1 MNCVIIGATSS
12 PVARSI
18 AKADMDKQGT
28 AWGGMVMTDIREFS
42 TGWGDDQVTWS
53 NRTRE
58 ELTGTARGSLH
69 IPMFRPFD
77 MLTEPNQRLRILAND
92 ENRVGVESVVGIAQ
106 YFHRNAD
113 FDEVFFQWSGR
124 TTVET
129 EFGVFEMRPAD
140 LLLIPSGVAH
150 RSIGTADS
158 LRLFVHVQEP
168 LNALITEDDLIG
180 HTEYEVARHG
190 APEWTVPDGQEMSRD
205 GKVEERIR
213 TWDDEPGDLT
223 VIERNHAT
231 LVDAS
236 TEGRVVRKVRLFDV
250 FDRVTGRKGPGPVVL
265 RNDSFLIECYNTD
278 GAQFA
283 FHRGNRND
291 EFQLQFQ
298 GTADNIS
305 EFGADLMKPGDLTI
319 VPRGIA
325 HNVIG
330 SPTFRRIVLYSKPRW
345 KVTVDPTKHAC
356 ESTFEV
362 VETVIERAAWR
373 DEIAAAE

>member
-1 MNCVIIGATSS
+1 
-12 PVARSI
+12 
-18 AKADMDKQGT
+18 
-28 AWGGMVMTDIREFS
+28 MTDIREFS
-42 TGWGDDQVTWS
+42 TGWGGDQVTWS

-77 MLTEPNQRLRILAND
+77 MLTEPNQRLQILANE
-92 ENRVGVESVVGIAQ
+92 ENRVGVESVVGVAE

-113 FDEVFFQWSGR
+113 FDEVLFQWSGR

-140 LLLIPSGVAH
+140 LMLIPSGVAH
-150 RSIGTADS
+150 RSIGAENS
-158 LRLFVHVQEP
+158 LRLYAHVQEP
-168 LNALITEDDLIG
+168 LDALITEDDLIG
-180 HTEYEVARHG
+180 HTEYEVTRHG
-190 APEWTVPDGQEMSRD
+190 APEWTAPVGQEMSKD
-205 GKVEERIR
+205 GKVEERIL
-213 TWDDEPGDLT
+213 TWNDEPDDLT
-223 VIERNHAT
+223 VIERTYAT
-231 LVDAS
+231 LVNAS
-236 TEGRVVRKVRLFDV
+236 TEGRGVNKVRLFDV
-250 FDRVTGRKGPGPVVL
+250 FDRVTGKKGPGPVIFK
-265 RNDSFLIECYNTD
+265 NDKFLIECYNTD
-278 GAQFA
+278 GAQLA

-305 EFGADLMKPGDLTI
+305 EFGADVMKPGDLTI

-330 SPTFRRIVLYSKPRW
+330 SPTFRRIVLYSKPQW
-345 KVTVDPTKHAC
+345 KVTVDPKKHAC

-373 DEIAAAE
+373 DDIMAAE